1 MVILM
6 IINLEEYHADD
17 KIFYNMPRPSE
28 LNKVWRAIDY
38 FDMNYD
44 NTVEFKMIF
53 KYLDNIMDFY
63 DYYDYIAYVD
73 YENNDSDK

>member
-1 MVILM
+1 M

-53 KYLDNIMDFY
+53 KYY
-63 DYYDYIAYVD
+63 R
-73 YENNDSDK
+73 